1 MFLSLM
7 PGMLAN
13 NVMIVMDEGGKK
25 KCVGKIHHKWKVFL
39 FAGKMIEPW
48 ALLGDIPPKKLLD
61 LESWPLQWW
70 NLGQQPSTPSAP
82 KKRFQKIKKST
93 KHCPTLPR
101 SFQNLVTS
109 ITPITPI
116 TPSSHLPRST
126 ALPPPAPHGARP
138 RSDAPR
144 DFRDF
149 D

>member
-1 MFLSLM
+1 MCWENPPQM
-7 PGMLAN
+7 
-13 NVMIVMDEGGKK
+13 EGFSIRWENDRTLGT
-25 KCVGKIHHKWKVFL
+25 
-39 FAGKMIEPW
+39 AG
-48 ALLGDIPPKKLLD
+48 GYSPKKIAGSGVLAIAMV
-61 LESWPLQWW
+61 ESWPATINSICPQKAVPE
-70 NLGQQPSTPSAP
+70 N
-82 KKRFQKIKKST
+82 QKIHETLPNPSKKF
-93 KHCPTLPR
+93 PR